1 MKLELVTK
9 KYLHTLRYMETLL
22 INVLKEVHV
31 IKVLFE
37 RMTVHIHRPNSSNII
52 VMIILDCYINF
63 KDPRF
68 T

>member
-1 MKLELVTK
+1 
-9 KYLHTLRYMETLL
+9 METLL

-37 RMTVHIHRPNSSNII
+37 QMTVHMHRPNSSNII

-63 KDPRF
+63 EDPRF